1 MGKMVLKAGTKRA
14 IHVYTKV
21 LVERMKEDKGQ
32 MLWLVRSSLHDYK
45 KAIICRRVEWN
56 GPCSGEDLFGK
67 ALPGTGGR
75 GVAILFTEA
84 ELTLHFDGDKAEI
97 IDMDDDAKPA
107 EKKPEPPPVVVK
119 VEKPD
124 PRPVR
129 PGVRI
134 INRRTLQPVG

>member
-1 MGKMVLKAGTKRA
+1 MGTMKLAAGTKRA

-56 GPCSGEDLFGK
+56 GPCSGEDMFGK

-97 IDMDDDAKPA
+97 IDMDDD
-107 EKKPEPPPVVVK
+107 KKPEPPKPVAAPVVRVLP
-119 VEKPD
+119 KPE
-124 PRPVR
+124 PTGR
-129 PGVRI
+129 VRI
-134 INRRTLQPVG
+134 INRRTRELVG

>member
-1 MGKMVLKAGTKRA
+1 MGTMKLAAGTKRA

-32 MLWLVRSSLHDYK
+32 MLWLVRSSLYDYK

-56 GPCSGEDLFGK
+56 GPCSGEDMFGN

-97 IDMDDDAKPA
+97 IDMDDDKKPEAKPA
-107 EKKPEPPPVVVK
+107 PAPVKPEPPKP
-119 VEKPD
+119 VEKPVG
-124 PRPVR
+124 RVR
-129 PGVRI
+129 VV
-134 INRRTLQPVG
+134 NRRTRELVG